1 MIKWNDSFKI
11 LPEHVYL
18 FPSANKDT
26 KRVQCTPADSIT
38 PTCFAF
44 ACSVKVVV
52 GAQQL
57 ALSVRPTVVDAR
69 GQVGAHVH
77 LGRDISA
84 RLESG
89 KKSQT
94 GRT

>member
-1 MIKWNDSFKI
+1 M
-11 LPEHVYL
+11 
-18 FPSANKDT
+18 
-26 KRVQCTPADSIT
+26 QCTPVDSIT

-44 ACSVKVVV
+44 TCSVKVVV

-69 GQVGAHVH
+69 RQVGAHVH

-84 RLESG
+84 QLKSG
-89 KKSQT
+89 KKVTDRQNMRWRRAWATSL
-94 GRT
+94 RHHW